1 MSTALRQRGQGL
13 IALLLVLTIG
23 ASWFLVSRLDAISG
37 DLAPQRRTHN
47 AAALAEAKQA
57 LIGYVARKAAETS
70 QNEPG
75 ALPCPEA
82 AGSAGTASTE
92 GTPAPNLALP
102 AVGRL
107 PWKTLGIDRLVD
119 ASGEPLW
126 YAVANG
132 WGNCAAAQTVINSNC
147 TSSASMTCYTGQFTV
162 NGRPRA
168 AVALIIAPGPALA
181 AANAG
186 CGTTRN
192 QLDPVN
198 GRKAPAAGIDP
209 ANYVECYSGA
219 SFATTGASGSYNDQV
234 VLVTAE
240 ELLPAIEAAVADRF
254 ERQIAPQLRT
264 AYSAAPWSSG
274 AALPFA
280 VPFGDPSATP
290 ANRFEGSAT
299 PGSRGLL
306 PVNYAFDGACTCAS
320 PPCVCTMNAC
330 TTGSDA
336 RCDPSFVAWGGA
348 TISQASGGGSLQS
361 YSCSA
366 SGTPSTLTCTL
377 DTYVDLATLLFG
389 DGRITLNIDA
399 KANNVGMALRKINL
413 PSSGQAP
420 AITGIDT
427 SYLYSPIGY
436 DITSATLDGAGAATL
451 RINARLPAT
460 SGNILAILGGLTC
473 NVLGIPLCYRHTITI
488 PMGLLGDHPLVDP
501 TDSTY
506 SWFTRNKWHEASYYA
521 VAAGLLPGGGGSCTT
536 GTSCLQVAYDP
547 DSGKQ
552 RALVILSGRSLSN
565 TPRPNG
571 TLGDWLEGDNADGAS
586 PFAIRDPSMY
596 PNRSFNDRIAVID
609 SN

>member
-1 MSTALRQRGQGL
+1 MTCALRQRGQGL
-13 IALLLVLTIG
+13 IALLLVLSIG
-23 ASWFLVSRLDAISG
+23 ASWFLVSRLDAVSG
-37 DLAPQRRTHN
+37 DFTPERRKHN
-47 AAALAEAKQA
+47 AAVLAEAKRA
-57 LIGYVARKAAETS
+57 LIGYVARRAAETS

-82 AGSAGTASTE
+82 AGSAGVAASE
-92 GTPAPNLALP
+92 GTPAPNLTLP

-147 TSSASMTCYTGQFTV
+147 TSSPGMTCYTGQLTV
-162 NGRPRA
+162 DARPRA
-168 AVALIIAPGPALA
+168 AVAMIIAPGPALT
-181 AANAG
+181 AANAA

-192 QLDPVN
+192 QMDAVA
-198 GRKAPAAGIDP
+198 GRKSPAPGIDP

-219 SFATTGASGSYNDQV
+219 SFSTGGASGSYNDQV

-264 AYSAAPWSSG
+264 AYSAAPWSG
-274 AALPFA
+274 GTALPFA
-280 VPFGDPSATP
+280 VPFGDPSASPTSK
-290 ANRFEGSAT
+290 FEGSAV

-306 PVNYAFDGACTCAS
+306 PVSYAFNGACTCAS
-320 PPCVCTMNAC
+320 PPCVCAMNAC

-336 RCDPSFVAWGGA
+336 RCDPSFVAWSGA
-348 TISQASGGGSLQS
+348 SISQTGGGGSLQS

-377 DTYVDLATLLFG
+377 NTYVDLATLLFG

-399 KANNVGMALRKINL
+399 AASNVGMALRKLNL
-413 PSSGQAP
+413 PSSGRAP

-427 SYLYSPIGY
+427 SYAYSPIGY
-436 DITSATLDGAGAATL
+436 NITSATLNSAGAATV
-451 RINARLPAT
+451 RVNARLPAT
-460 SGNILAILGGLTC
+460 SGNPLAVLGALTC

-501 TDSTY
+501 TDTTY
-506 SWFTRNKWHEASYYA
+506 NWFTRNKWHEVSYYA

-547 DSGKQ
+547 DSGKE
-552 RALVILSGRSLSN
+552 RALIILSGRSLSN
-565 TPRPNG
+565 AARPNG
-571 TLGDWLEGDNADGAS
+571 TLADWLEGDNADGAS
-586 PFAIRDPSMY
+586 PFALRDPSRLF
-596 PNRSFNDRIAVID
+596 NRSFNDRIAVID